1 MADELLSAA
10 TRFGLLRLKTMC
22 EIELV
27 SIVDIENVSD
37 LMAIAREE
45 QAAYLES
52 CCMNYMCKYNKQV
65 VETPIFIIREA
76 PPDVT
81 SSCYFLLYF
90 SPIM

>member
-22 EIELV
+22 EIELA

-52 CCMNYMCKYNKQV
+52 CCMKYMCKYNKQV
-65 VETPIFIIREA
+65 SKTEGFQRGTTYPE
-76 PPDVT
+76 
-81 SSCYFLLYF
+81 SS
-90 SPIM
+90 SSKST